1 MRTDAILGIPAPSG
15 FGEFIKP
22 VVDVHHLALAFL
34 LLILG
39 VNLRFCI
46 APHRCFQIINQT
58 LRLLYCDI
66 GSNHIALMLG
76 SLLGG
81 KIHGTLLHIALAL
94 LGKFNLL

>member
-1 MRTDAILGIPAPSG
+1 MRADAILGIPAPSG

-76 SLLGG
+76 SLLGSE
-81 KIHGTLLHIALAL
+81 IHGTLLHIALAL